1 MIGTKGQ
8 RNQGQRM
15 VTECPG
21 RAEGI
26 LGESRG
32 NGSVQDEPALRNES
46 ETGWWLLSLEGDP
59 ARRGAGG
66 GSFLDPCS

>member
-1 MIGTKGQ
+1 
-8 RNQGQRM
+8 M
-15 VTECPG
+15 VRECPG

-46 ETGWWLLSLEGDP
+46 ETGMVALVL
-59 ARRGAGG
+59 
-66 GSFLDPCS
+66 